1 MIIIVSGLP
10 GSGKTFLARKLSKKI
25 NAVLL
30 STDKIRKEIIQKP
43 KYSLWERALVY
54 NVLFLIAKY
63 LLSAGTN
70 CILDGTFNRKISRDE
85 AIEKLDS
92 ERNDIY
98 IIECIC
104 PEDIIFSRLQSRKRD
119 YSDADISVYL
129 KMKKFYEKMSEKH
142 LTIDTSKSLEKNL
155 EKIMNFIGQKENCQ
169 RILNLD

>member
-1 MIIIVSGLP
+1 LIIIICGLP
-10 GSGKTFLARKLSKKI
+10 GTGKTFLARKLSKKI

-54 NVLFLIAKY
+54 DVLFLISKY
-63 LLSAGTN
+63 LHSAGNN
-70 CILDGTFNRKISRDE
+70 CILDGTFNRKSSRDE

-98 IIECIC
+98 IIEVIC
-104 PEDIIFSRLQSRKRD
+104 PENIILSRLQSRKKD

-129 KMKKFYEKMSEKH
+129 KMKKFYEKVSEKH
-142 LTIDTSKSLEKNL
+142 LTIDTAKSLEKNL

-169 RILNLD
+169 RIRK

>member
-1 MIIIVSGLP
+1 LIIIICGLP
-10 GSGKTFLARKLSKKI
+10 GTGKTFLARKLSKKI

-43 KYSLWERALVY
+43 KYTLWERVLVY

-70 CILDGTFNRKISRDE
+70 CILDGTFNRKRSRDE

-92 ERNDIY
+92 EKNDIY

-119 YSDADISVYL
+119 YSDADLSVYL
-129 KMKKFYEKMSEKH
+129 KMKNFYEKVSEKH

-155 EKIMNFIGQKENCQ
+155 EKILNFINLKENCQ
-169 RILNLD
+169 RIRK

>member
-1 MIIIVSGLP
+1 MIIIVCGLP
-10 GSGKTFLARKLSKKI
+10 GTGKTFLARKLSKKI

-142 LTIDTSKSLEKNL
+142 LTIDTSKS
-155 EKIMNFIGQKENCQ
+155 
-169 RILNLD
+169 

>member
-1 MIIIVSGLP
+1 MIIIVCGLP
-10 GSGKTFLARKLSKKI
+10 GTGKTFIARKLSKKI

-63 LLSAGTN
+63 LLSAGSN
-70 CILDGTFNRKISRDE
+70 CILDGTFNRKSSRDE

-92 ERNDIY
+92 EKNEIY

-104 PEDIIFSRLQSRKRD
+104 PEDIIFSRLQSRKKD
-119 YSDADISVYL
+119 YSDADIFVYL
-129 KMKKFYEKMSEKH
+129 KMKKFYEKVSEKH

-155 EKIMNFIGQKENCQ
+155 EKILNFIDLKENCQ
-169 RILNLD
+169 RILKLD